1 MILCDADAF
10 KRVFLSM
17 KNNIIIIGILLLIPF
32 SLSANPFPRTSY
44 EVLYK
49 NNIRPYPAEVLFV
62 FIDQSV
68 RYDNSIKNK
77 AYQLVNEWIAD
88 GRAVEVYS
96 FSSAQPGRYTLR
108 ITGGRVDDA
117 PTEVFI
123 DNLKRSEREL
133 FTVMHSRQRGI
144 AKRVALNAMSQAFN
158 ESRDEIYHT
167 DIVRTVKEMSEYIKQ
182 YRSDV
187 KSVLMVSD
195 MLENSQITS
204 FYYNTRIRL
213 IDVDK
218 EIMKV
223 SGKNMIGDFG
233 RNVRVYILGL
243 GFYNKAVSKVQNE
256 NYLDSDRINNI
267 ASFWYKYF
275 SRSGSSVI
283 EIGKPMMFG
292 IIH

>member
-1 MILCDADAF
+1 
-10 KRVFLSM
+10 M
-17 KNNIIIIGILLLIPF
+17 KNKIIIIGILLLIPF
-32 SLSANPFPRTSY
+32 RLFANPFPKTSY

-49 NNIRPYPAEVLFV
+49 NNIRIYPSEVLFV

-68 RYDNSIKNK
+68 LYDNSIKNK
-77 AYQLVNEWIAD
+77 AYQMVGEWIAD

-117 PTEVFI
+117 PTELFI

-144 AKRVALNAMSQAFN
+144 ARRVVLHAMSQAFN

-187 KSVLMVSD
+187 KNVLMVSD

-204 FYYNTRIRL
+204 FYYKKRIRL

-243 GFYNKAVSKVQNE
+243 GFYNRTAWRPQSE

-267 ASFWYKYF
+267 ASFWHKYF
-275 SRSGSSVI
+275 ISSGSAVI

-292 IIH
+292 KIH